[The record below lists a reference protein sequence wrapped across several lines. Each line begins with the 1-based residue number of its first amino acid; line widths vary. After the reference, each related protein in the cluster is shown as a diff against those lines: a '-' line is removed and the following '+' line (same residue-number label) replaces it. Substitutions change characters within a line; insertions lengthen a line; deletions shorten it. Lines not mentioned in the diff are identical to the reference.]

1 MGFDDK
7 IGNVKYMTLREKLI
21 VLRDKA
27 GLSQMALAD
36 QLGISRQAVTR
47 WESGDTVPSMD
58 KLKALAKI
66 YGVSL
71 DWLCNDEADNNV
83 NETAMSVADKET
95 STAGTSTRN
104 RKKRKSQYIAIAL
117 IVGVTTLACI
127 WIVTRAENNELSS
140 TQFEDMEDE
149 NVDMP
154 NQFANGFDFEWTE

>member
-7 IGNVKYMTLREKLI
+7 IGSVKYMTLREKLI

-47 WESGDTVPSMD
+47 WESGDTTPSMD

-71 DWLCNDEADNNV
+71 DWLCNDTNESDSKDEQIKNNKDILER
-83 NETAMSVADKET
+83 NEIKQRELV
-95 STAGTSTRN
+95 RN
-104 RKKRKSQYIAIAL
+104 KKRWGIVAI
-117 IVGVTTLACI
+117 II
-127 WIVTRAENNELSS
+127 IVTILIGWLLCQKVYMAKPMGN
-140 TQFEDMEDE
+140 
-149 NVDMP
+149 MP
-154 NQFANGFDFEWTE
+154 NKTIAPEESDNAESFSFGW